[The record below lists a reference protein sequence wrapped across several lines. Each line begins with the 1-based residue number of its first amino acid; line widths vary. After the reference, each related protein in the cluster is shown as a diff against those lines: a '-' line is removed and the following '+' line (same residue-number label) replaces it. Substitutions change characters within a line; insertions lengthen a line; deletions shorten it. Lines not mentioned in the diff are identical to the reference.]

1 MLENMLRSLG
11 PYWVIAPIL
20 ASLATQCGQSPRGAL
35 PTTVAT
41 VVVRL
46 ESVPAPLPADEQ
58 ELAVCL
64 ERMGGVNHVA
74 ASWQNEAVTLLTEI
88 APNVFTTSFNDDDGA
103 RRERVPAEPDPSWT
117 RHHGCLRQ
125 RCAVPAEFLVTMT
138 VHDENECRRNPIQA
152 GHVTMGVSA
161 NGVLLTTV
169 VGGNNALAF
178 VVANDG
184 VVTSPVLD

>member
-35 PTTVAT
+35 PTTVAI

-88 APNVFTTSFNDDDGA
+88 APNVFTASFND
-103 RRERVPAEPDPSWT
+103 
-117 RHHGCLRQ
+117 
-125 RCAVPAEFLVTMT
+125 VPAEFLVTMT

>member
-35 PTTVAT
+35 PTTIVSVT
-41 VVVRL
+41 VRL
-46 ESVPAPLPADEQ
+46 DSVPAPLPDDQQ
-58 ELAVCL
+58 ELAACL
-64 ERMGGVNHVA
+64 ERMGGGNHVA

-88 APNVFTTSFNDDDGA
+88 APNVFTASFND
-103 RRERVPAEPDPSWT
+103 VPT
-117 RHHGCLRQ
+117 
-125 RCAVPAEFLVTMT
+125 EFLVTIT
-138 VHDENECRRNPIQA
+138 VHDRNECRRNPTQL
-152 GHVTMGVSA
+152 GHVPMGVFA
-161 NGVLLTTV
+161 NGERLTTV
-169 VGGNNALAF
+169 LEGNNNPVATVDAGNNVLAF

>member
-1 MLENMLRSLG
+1 MLENVLRSLG

-35 PTTVAT
+35 PTTVAI

-64 ERMGGVNHVA
+64 ERMAGVNHVA

-88 APNVFTTSFNDDDGA
+88 APSVFTASFND
-103 RRERVPAEPDPSWT
+103 
-117 RHHGCLRQ
+117 
-125 RCAVPAEFLVTMT
+125 VPAEFLVTMT
-138 VHDENECRRNPIQA
+138 VHDENECRRHPIQA

-161 NGVLLTTV
+161 NGVPLTTV